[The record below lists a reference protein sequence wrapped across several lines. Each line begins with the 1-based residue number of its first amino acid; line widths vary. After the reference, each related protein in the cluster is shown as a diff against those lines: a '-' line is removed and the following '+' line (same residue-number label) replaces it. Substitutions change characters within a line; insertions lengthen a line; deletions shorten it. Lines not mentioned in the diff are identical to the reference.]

1 MKIKQDI
8 VHLELEVNK
17 YKLIRERDKLTKQA
31 QGILF
36 LEFNED
42 KTFKSKHEEI
52 KVGRSLLLS
61 PFNKHFTWLTT
72 SITEIIEQKE
82 NYCKFKTENS
92 EYKLIKL

>member
-1 MKIKQDI
+1 MSWQLTRK
-8 VHLELEVNK
+8 
-17 YKLIRERDKLTKQA
+17 RDKLKK
-31 QGILF
+31 ISKSVLF

-52 KVGRSLLLS
+52 KVGRSLLMS

-82 NYCKFKTENS
+82 DYYHFKTENS
-92 EYKLIKL
+92 EYKLTKL